1 MADEIEICN
10 LALSNIRAGSI
21 NSFTESSL
29 QAQNC
34 KLKYAFMRDRCL
46 KESWDFNRTIA
57 ALATIEVT
65 IYNWAYAYSY
75 PANCLKIHR
84 IIPEYEEITGDASVV
99 SRLIDTQVLPISAYR
114 RQVPHEIFNFSNV
127 KVIGCNETTLYIDYA
142 KKVEDPNL
150 FSDDFILALS
160 HLLASEIA
168 VPLVGA
174 EKGRQL
180 RSDSLQLYESY
191 INSAAVDDSNES
203 FLESNDSEFVTVR
216 R

>member
-1 MADEIEICN
+1 MYNSFFPAVCFAATID
-10 LALSNIRAGSI
+10 SI
-21 NSFTESSL
+21 NN
-29 QAQNC
+29 Q
-34 KLKYAFMRDRCL
+34 
-46 KESWDFNRTIA
+46 
-57 ALATIEVT
+57 
-65 IYNWAYAYSY
+65 
-75 PANCLKIHR
+75 
-84 IIPEYEEITGDASVV
+84 
-99 SRLIDTQVLPISAYR
+99 
-114 RQVPHEIFNFSNV
+114 IFNFSNV

-203 FLESNDSEFVTVR
+203 FLESNDSEFVTIR